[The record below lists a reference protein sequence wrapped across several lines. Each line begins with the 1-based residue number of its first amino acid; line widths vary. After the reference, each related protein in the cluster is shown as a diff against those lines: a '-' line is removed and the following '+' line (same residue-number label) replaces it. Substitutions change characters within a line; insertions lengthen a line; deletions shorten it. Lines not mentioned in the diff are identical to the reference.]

1 MSENVNH
8 NELTALAAVVS
19 ALVALVSATLGPWL
33 SWKIAKGQAISTLR
47 STSRQQWLDAL
58 RNEVADY
65 LGVLTEGG
73 MKRISGELSVPDMH
87 KLARELAQRLA
98 KIELLLNPTEELHDR
113 LCWLLKEAHSE
124 TWSPDVQPDL
134 EQVRVRTDE
143 ALDVCKQ
150 ILKTEWDRAKDGE

>member
-1 MSENVNH
+1 MPDPNH
-8 NELTALAAVVS
+8 NELTALAAVLS

-33 SWKIAKGQAISTLR
+33 SWKIAKRQAVSTLR
-47 STSRQQWLDAL
+47 STSRQQWLDTL

-65 LGVLTEGG
+65 HG
-73 MKRISGELSVPDMH
+73 MLYESGMRRTSGELSVTDMH
-87 KLARELAQRLA
+87 NLARELAQRLA
-98 KIELLLNPTEELHDR
+98 KIELLLNPKEDLHNR

-134 EQVRVRTDE
+134 ERVRVRTDE